1 MQPTL
6 KLSAIVSGPN
16 HRQYFDPLAMKE
28 LEQGIRAAGGVTQP
42 ILVRPHPE
50 REGVFEIMA
59 GERRWRAART
69 VHGDEYDMPVVI
81 RDATDAEARSLGI
94 IENHFRDDTSDVEQ
108 AEGAASL
115 LAYNK
120 GDKHETAL
128 QLGWNVDILER
139 RLLLLNCAPAVRSA
153 LNERRIKLGHA
164 ELLAG
169 LPAGRQEKVLGG
181 VIEHKVPVEVLR
193 KQLGQFAKRLADA
206 IFDTGQCVGCPHNS
220 AQQASLFDESIGE
233 GFCQHP
239 SHYDELTI
247 VALEA
252 RAVPLREQYPVVRI
266 VRLEDGFAPLTV
278 GPDGPMGVGTVQY
291 AACRGCE
298 NFGCSLSAM
307 TGSYG
312 EVHESL
318 CFDAACHSKKVSA
331 HRKTA
336 REAARSSAEGS
347 GPADVGPK
355 ASPRKAASPASGHAG
370 TAAHHVPTKVVVF
383 RIEQWR
389 KWAANALMAQPQRN
403 QRVLTALVLAGD
415 MRAVVRD
422 RYADVAAKVTGAA
435 TSAKACIAPLPLRK
449 AIEQVD
455 AFDDDQAA
463 TMVRAVA
470 AAAACG
476 IDNDGL
482 ETILNYLEVDEA
494 RSFVLDG
501 GYLDLLTVSELES
514 LADEVG
520 LRQAMG
526 GAYAKARAGKRSDF
540 IKALLAVPE
549 FTYSG
554 AVPKAMCYPRRGFNR
569 TDRTGGGAVA
579 APATAPSQVA
589 SDEAETVSA

>member
-16 HRQYFDPLAMKE
+16 HRQYFDPQAMKE
-28 LEQGIRAAGGVTQP
+28 LEAGIRAAGGVTQP

-69 VHGDEYDMPVVI
+69 VHGDDYDMPVVI
-81 RDATDAEARSLGI
+81 RDASDAEARSLGI

-128 QLGWNVDILER
+128 QLGWNVDTLER
-139 RLLLLNCAPAVRSA
+139 RLLLLNCAPTVRSA

-169 LPAGRQEKVLGG
+169 LPASRQDKVLGG
-181 VIEHKVPVEVLR
+181 VIEHKVPVEVLK

-206 IFDTGQCVGCPHNS
+206 IFDTAQCIGCPHNS

-239 SHYDELTI
+239 SHYDELTMA
-247 VALEA
+247 ALEA
-252 RAVPLREQYPVVRI
+252 RAVPLRDQFPVVRF

-278 GPDGPMGVGTVQY
+278 GPDGPMGVGATQY
-291 AACRGCE
+291 TACKGCE

-307 TGSYG
+307 AGSYG

-318 CFDAACHSKKVSA
+318 CFDAACHAKKVSA
-331 HRKTA
+331 HRRTV
-336 REAARSSAEGS
+336 REAARTSAEGS
-347 GPADVGPK
+347 GPADAGPK
-355 ASPRKAASPASGHAG
+355 PSPRKAATPASGA
-370 TAAHHVPTKVVVF
+370 TAAHHVPARVVTY

-403 QRVLTALVLAGD
+403 QRVLAALVLAGD

-422 RYADVAAKVTGAA
+422 RYAEVAAKVTGAA
-435 TSAKACIAPLPLRK
+435 TSTKAASGPLPLRK
-449 AIEQVD
+449 AIEQAD
-455 AFDDDQAA
+455 SFDDQQAA

-501 GYLDLLTVSELES
+501 SYLDLLTVSELES

-526 GAYAKARAGKRSDF
+526 GAYAKARAGKRADF
-540 IKALLAVPE
+540 IKALLAVPG
-549 FTYSG
+549 FAYAG
-554 AVPKAMCYPRRGFNR
+554 AVPKSMRYPRRGFGR
-569 TDRTGGGAVA
+569 TDRTGSGTGA
-579 APATAPSQVA
+579 APAPAASQVA
-589 SDEAETVSA
+589 CDAAEAVSA

>member
-16 HRQYFDPLAMKE
+16 HRQYFDPQAMKE
-28 LEQGIRAAGGVTQP
+28 LEAGIRAAGGVTQP

-69 VHGDEYDMPVVI
+69 VHGDDYDMPVVI
-81 RDATDAEARSLGI
+81 RDASDAEARSLGI

-128 QLGWNVDILER
+128 QLGWNVDTLER

-181 VIEHKVPVEVLR
+181 VIEHKVPVEVLK

-206 IFDTGQCVGCPHNS
+206 VFDTGQCIACPHNS

-239 SHYDELTI
+239 SHYDELTMA
-247 VALEA
+247 ALEA
-252 RAVPLREQYPVVRI
+252 RAVPLRDQFPVVRF

-278 GPDGPMGVGTVQY
+278 GPDGPMGVGATQY
-291 AACRGCE
+291 TACKGCAH
-298 NFGCSLSAM
+298 FGCSLSAM
-307 TGSYG
+307 AGSYG
-312 EVHESL
+312 EVCESL
-318 CFDAACHSKKVSA
+318 CFDAACHAKKVSA
-331 HRKTA
+331 HRRTV
-336 REAARSSAEGS
+336 REAARTSTEGS
-347 GPADVGPK
+347 GPADAGPK
-355 ASPRKAASPASGHAG
+355 PSPRKAASPASGA
-370 TAAHHVPTKVVVF
+370 TAAHHVPARVVTY

-403 QRVLTALVLAGD
+403 QRVLAALVLAGD

-422 RYADVAAKVTGAA
+422 RYAEVAAKVTGAA
-435 TSAKACIAPLPLRK
+435 TSTKAASAPLPLRK
-449 AIEQVD
+449 AIEQAD
-455 AFDDDQAA
+455 SFDDQQAA

-501 GYLDLLTVSELES
+501 SYLDLLTVSELES
-514 LADEVG
+514 LADEIG

-526 GAYAKARAGKRSDF
+526 GTYAKARAGKRADF
-540 IKALLAVPE
+540 IKGLLAVPG
-549 FTYSG
+549 FAYAG
-554 AVPKAMCYPRRGFNR
+554 AVPKAMRYPRRGFSGA
-569 TDRTGGGAVA
+569 DRTGSGTGA
-579 APATAPSQVA
+579 APAPVASQVA
-589 SDEAETVSA
+589 CDAAEAVSA

>member
-16 HRQYFDPLAMKE
+16 HRQYFDPQAMKE
-28 LEQGIRAAGGVTQP
+28 LEAGIRAAGGVTQP

-69 VHGDEYDMPVVI
+69 VHGDDYDMPVVI
-81 RDATDAEARSLGI
+81 RDASDAEARSLGI

-128 QLGWNVDILER
+128 QLGWNVDTLER
-139 RLLLLNCAPAVRSA
+139 RLLLLNCAPTVRSA

-169 LPAGRQEKVLGG
+169 LPASRQDKVLGG
-181 VIEHKVPVEVLR
+181 VIEHKVPVEVLK

-206 IFDTGQCVGCPHNS
+206 IFDTAQCIGCPHNS

-239 SHYDELTI
+239 SHYDELTMA
-247 VALEA
+247 ALEA
-252 RAVPLREQYPVVRI
+252 RAVPLRDQFPVVRF

-278 GPDGPMGVGTVQY
+278 GPDGPMGVGATQY
-291 AACRGCE
+291 TACKGCE

-307 TGSYG
+307 AGSYG

-318 CFDAACHSKKVSA
+318 CFDAACHAKKVSA

-336 REAARSSAEGS
+336 REAARTSAEGS
-347 GPADVGPK
+347 APADAGPK
-355 ASPRKAASPASGHAG
+355 PSPRKAASPASGA
-370 TAAHHVPTKVVVF
+370 TAAHHVPARVVTY

-403 QRVLTALVLAGD
+403 QRVLAALVLAGD

-422 RYADVAAKVTGAA
+422 RYAEVAAKVTGAA
-435 TSAKACIAPLPLRK
+435 TSTKAASGPLPLRK
-449 AIEQVD
+449 AIEQAD
-455 AFDDDQAA
+455 SFDDQQAA

-501 GYLDLLTVSELES
+501 SYLDLLTVSELES

-526 GAYAKARAGKRSDF
+526 GAYAKARAGKRADF
-540 IKALLAVPE
+540 IKALLAVPA
-549 FTYSG
+549 FAYAG
-554 AVPKAMCYPRRGFNR
+554 AVPKSMRYPRRGFGR
-569 TDRTGGGAVA
+569 TDRTSGGAVA
-579 APATAPSQVA
+579 ASGAAPSQVA
-589 SDEAETVSA
+589 CDEAETVSA

>member
-16 HRQYFDPLAMKE
+16 HRQYFDPQAMKE
-28 LEQGIRAAGGVTQP
+28 LEAGIRAAGGVTQP

-69 VHGDEYDMPVVI
+69 VHGDDYDMPVVI
-81 RDATDAEARSLGI
+81 RDASDAEARSLGI

-128 QLGWNVDILER
+128 QLGWNVDTLER

-169 LPAGRQEKVLGG
+169 LPPAGRRRCSVASSSTRCRWKCSRSNSASSPSGLPMPSSTRRSASAV
-181 VIEHKVPVEVLR
+181 
-193 KQLGQFAKRLADA
+193 
-206 IFDTGQCVGCPHNS
+206 PHNS

-239 SHYDELTI
+239 SHYDELTMA
-247 VALEA
+247 ALEA
-252 RAVPLREQYPVVRI
+252 RAVPLRDQFPVVRF

-278 GPDGPMGVGTVQY
+278 GPDGPMGVGATQY
-291 AACRGCE
+291 TACKGCE

-307 TGSYG
+307 AGSYG

-318 CFDAACHSKKVSA
+318 CFDAACHAKKVSA
-331 HRKTA
+331 HRRTV
-336 REAARSSAEGS
+336 REAARTSAEGS
-347 GPADVGPK
+347 GPADAGPK
-355 ASPRKAASPASGHAG
+355 PSPRKAATPASGA
-370 TAAHHVPTKVVVF
+370 TAAHHVPARVVTY

-403 QRVLTALVLAGD
+403 QRVLAALVLAGD

-422 RYADVAAKVTGAA
+422 RYAEVAAKVTGAA
-435 TSAKACIAPLPLRK
+435 TSTKAASGPLPLRK
-449 AIEQVD
+449 AIEQAD
-455 AFDDDQAA
+455 SFDDPQAA

-501 GYLDLLTVSELES
+501 SYLDLLTVSELES

-526 GAYAKARAGKRSDF
+526 GAYAKARAGKRADF
-540 IKALLAVPE
+540 IKALLAVPG
-549 FTYSG
+549 FAYAG
-554 AVPKAMCYPRRGFNR
+554 AVPKSMRYPRRGFGR
-569 TDRTGGGAVA
+569 TDRTGSGTGA
-579 APATAPSQVA
+579 APAPAASQVA
-589 SDEAETVSA
+589 CDAAETVSA

>member
-16 HRQYFDPLAMKE
+16 HRQYFDPQAMKE
-28 LEQGIRAAGGVTQP
+28 LEAGIRAAGGVTQP

-69 VHGDEYDMPVVI
+69 VHGDDYDMPVVI
-81 RDATDAEARSLGI
+81 RDASDAEARSLGI

-128 QLGWNVDILER
+128 QLGWNVDTLER
-139 RLLLLNCAPAVRSA
+139 RLLLLNCAPTVRSA

-169 LPAGRQEKVLGG
+169 LPASRQDKVLGG
-181 VIEHKVPVEVLR
+181 VIEHKVPVEVLK

-206 IFDTGQCVGCPHNS
+206 IFDTAQCIGCPHNS

-239 SHYDELTI
+239 SHYDELTMA
-247 VALEA
+247 ALEA
-252 RAVPLREQYPVVRI
+252 RAVPLRDQFPVVRF

-278 GPDGPMGVGTVQY
+278 GPDGPMGVGATQY
-291 AACRGCE
+291 TACKGCE

-307 TGSYG
+307 AGSYG
-312 EVHESL
+312 DVCESL
-318 CFDAACHSKKVSA
+318 CFDAACHAKKVSA
-331 HRKTA
+331 HRRTV
-336 REAARSSAEGS
+336 REAARTSAEGS
-347 GPADVGPK
+347 GPADAGPK
-355 ASPRKAASPASGHAG
+355 PSPRKAATPASGA
-370 TAAHHVPTKVVVF
+370 TAAHHVPARVVTY

-403 QRVLTALVLAGD
+403 QRVLAALVLAGD

-422 RYADVAAKVTGAA
+422 RYAEVAAKVTGAA
-435 TSAKACIAPLPLRK
+435 TSTKAASAPLPLRK
-449 AIEQVD
+449 AIEQTCS
-455 AFDDDQAA
+455 FDDQQAA

-501 GYLDLLTVSELES
+501 SYLDLLTVSELES

-526 GAYAKARAGKRSDF
+526 GAYAKARAGKRADF
-540 IKALLAVPE
+540 IKALLAVTG
-549 FTYSG
+549 FAYAG
-554 AVPKAMCYPRRGFNR
+554 AVPKSMRYPRRGFGR
-569 TDRTGGGAVA
+569 TDRTGSGTGA
-579 APATAPSQVA
+579 APAPAASQVA
-589 SDEAETVSA
+589 CDAAEAVSA

>member
-16 HRQYFDPLAMKE
+16 HRQYFDPHAMKE
-28 LEQGIRAAGGVTQP
+28 LEAGIRAAGGVTQP

-50 REGVFEIMA
+50 HEGVFEIMA

-69 VHGDEYDMPVVI
+69 VHGDDYDMPVVI
-81 RDATDAEARSLGI
+81 RDASDAEVRSLGI

-128 QLGWNVDILER
+128 QLGWNVDTLER

-169 LPAGRQEKVLGG
+169 LPAGRQDKVLGG
-181 VIEHKVPVEVLR
+181 VIEHKVPVEVLK

-206 IFDTGQCVGCPHNS
+206 IFDSAQCIGCPHNS

-239 SHYDELTI
+239 SHYDELTMA
-247 VALEA
+247 ALEA
-252 RAVPLREQYPVVRI
+252 RAVLLRDQFPVVRF

-278 GPDGPMGVGTVQY
+278 GPDGPMGVGATQY
-291 AACRGCE
+291 TACKGCE

-307 TGSYG
+307 AGSYG

-318 CFDAACHSKKVSA
+318 CFDAACHAKKVSA
-331 HRKTA
+331 HRRTV
-336 REAARSSAEGS
+336 REAARTSAEGS
-347 GPADVGPK
+347 GPADAGPK
-355 ASPRKAASPASGHAG
+355 PSPRKAATPASGA
-370 TAAHHVPTKVVVF
+370 TAAHHVPARVVTY

-403 QRVLTALVLAGD
+403 QRVLAALVLAGD

-422 RYADVAAKVTGAA
+422 RYAEVAAKVTGAA
-435 TSAKACIAPLPLRK
+435 ASTKAASGPLPLRK
-449 AIEQVD
+449 AIEQAD
-455 AFDDDQAA
+455 SFDDQQAA
-463 TMVRAVA
+463 TMVRALA

-501 GYLDLLTVSELES
+501 SYLDLLTVSELES

-526 GAYAKARAGKRSDF
+526 GAYAKARAGKRADF
-540 IKALLAVPE
+540 IKGLLAVPR
-549 FTYSG
+549 FAYAG
-554 AVPKAMCYPRRGFNR
+554 AVPKAMRYPRRGFGE
-569 TDRTGGGAVA
+569 TDRTGGGQGA
-579 APATAPSQVA
+579 APATAASQVA
-589 SDEAETVSA
+589 SDEAEAMSA

>member
-16 HRQYFDPLAMKE
+16 HRQYFDPQAMKE
-28 LEQGIRAAGGVTQP
+28 LEAGIRAAGGVTQP

-69 VHGDEYDMPVVI
+69 VHGDDYDMPVVI
-81 RDATDAEARSLGI
+81 RDASDAEARSLGI

-128 QLGWNVDILER
+128 QLGWNVDTLER
-139 RLLLLNCAPAVRSA
+139 RLLLLNCAPTVRSA

-164 ELLAG
+164 ELVAG
-169 LPAGRQEKVLGG
+169 LPAGRQDKVLVGI
-181 VIEHKVPVEVLR
+181 IEHKVPVEVLK

-206 IFDTGQCVGCPHNS
+206 IFDTAQCIGCPHNS

-239 SHYDELTI
+239 SHYDELTLA
-247 VALEA
+247 ALEA
-252 RAVPLREQYPVVRI
+252 RAVPLRDQFPVVRF

-278 GPDGPMGVGTVQY
+278 GPDGPMGVGATQY
-291 AACRGCE
+291 AACKGCE

-307 TGSYG
+307 AGSYG

-318 CFDAACHSKKVSA
+318 CFDAACHAKKVSA
-331 HRKTA
+331 HRRTV
-336 REAARSSAEGS
+336 REAARTSTEGS
-347 GPADVGPK
+347 GLAYAGPK
-355 ASPRKAASPASGHAG
+355 LSPRKAATPASGA
-370 TAAHHVPTKVVVF
+370 TAAHHVPARVVTH

-403 QRVLTALVLAGD
+403 QRVLAALVLAGD

-422 RYADVAAKVTGAA
+422 RYAEVAAKVTGTA
-435 TSAKACIAPLPLRK
+435 TSTKAASGPQPLRK
-449 AIEQVD
+449 AIEQAD
-455 AFDDDQAA
+455 SFDDPQAA

-476 IDNDGL
+476 IDNEGL

-501 GYLDLLTVSELES
+501 SYLDLLTVSELES
-514 LADEVG
+514 LADEIG

-526 GAYAKARAGKRSDF
+526 GAYAKARAGKRADF
-540 IKALLAVPE
+540 IKALLAVPG
-549 FTYSG
+549 FAYAG
-554 AVPKAMCYPRRGFNR
+554 AVPKSMLELTGFRGRLQADVLSHFGVNGSRVVHRRRG
-569 TDRTGGGAVA
+569 ACHA
-579 APATAPSQVA
+579 
-589 SDEAETVSA
+589 

>member
-16 HRQYFDPLAMKE
+16 HRQYFDPQTMKE
-28 LEQGIRAAGGVTQP
+28 LEAGIRAAGGVTQP

-69 VHGDEYDMPVVI
+69 VHGDDYDMPVVI
-81 RDATDAEARSLGI
+81 RDASDAEARSLGI

-115 LAYNK
+115 LAFNK

-128 QLGWNVDILER
+128 QLGWNVDTLER
-139 RLLLLNCAPAVRSA
+139 RLLLLNCAPTVRSA

-181 VIEHKVPVEVLR
+181 VIEHKVPVEVLK

-206 IFDTGQCVGCPHNS
+206 IFDTGQCIACPHNS

-239 SHYDELTI
+239 SHYDELTMA
-247 VALEA
+247 ALEA
-252 RAVPLREQYPVVRI
+252 RAVPLRDQFPVVRF

-278 GPDGPMGVGTVQY
+278 GPDGPMGVGATQY
-291 AACRGCE
+291 TACKGCE

-307 TGSYG
+307 AGSYG
-312 EVHESL
+312 DVCESL
-318 CFDAACHSKKVSA
+318 CFDAACHAKKVSA
-331 HRKTA
+331 HRRTV
-336 REAARSSAEGS
+336 REAARTSAEGS
-347 GPADVGPK
+347 GPADAGPK
-355 ASPRKAASPASGHAG
+355 PSPRKAATPASGA
-370 TAAHHVPTKVVVF
+370 TAAHHVPARVVTY

-403 QRVLTALVLAGD
+403 QRVLAALVLAGD

-422 RYADVAAKVTGAA
+422 RYAEVAAKVTGAA
-435 TSAKACIAPLPLRK
+435 TSTKAASGPLPLRK
-449 AIEQVD
+449 AIEQAD
-455 AFDDDQAA
+455 SFDDQQAA

-526 GAYAKARAGKRSDF
+526 GAYAKARAGKRADF
-540 IKALLAVPE
+540 IKALLAVPA
-549 FTYSG
+549 FAYAG
-554 AVPKAMCYPRRGFNR
+554 AVPKSMRYPRRGFGR
-569 TDRTGGGAVA
+569 TDRTGSGTAA
-579 APATAPSQVA
+579 APAPAASQVA
-589 SDEAETVSA
+589 CDAAEAVSA

>member
-16 HRQYFDPLAMKE
+16 HRQYFDPQAMKE
-28 LEQGIRAAGGVTQP
+28 LEAGIRAAGGVTQP

-69 VHGDEYDMPVVI
+69 VHGDDYDMPVVI
-81 RDATDAEARSLGI
+81 RDASDAEARSLGI

-128 QLGWNVDILER
+128 QLGWNVDTLER
-139 RLLLLNCAPAVRSA
+139 RLLLLNCAPTVRSA

-169 LPAGRQEKVLGG
+169 LPASRQDKVLGG
-181 VIEHKVPVEVLR
+181 VIEHKVPVEVLK

-206 IFDTGQCVGCPHNS
+206 VFDTAQCIACPHNS
-220 AQQASLFDESIGE
+220 AQQASLFDESIGD

-239 SHYDELTI
+239 SHYDELTMA
-247 VALEA
+247 ALEA
-252 RAVPLREQYPVVRI
+252 RAVPLREQYPVVRF

-278 GPDGPMGVGTVQY
+278 GPDGPMGVGATQY
-291 AACRGCE
+291 TACKGCE

-307 TGSYG
+307 AGSYG

-318 CFDAACHSKKVSA
+318 CFDAACHAKKVSA
-331 HRKTA
+331 HRRTV
-336 REAARSSAEGS
+336 REAARTSTEGS
-347 GPADVGPK
+347 APADAGPK
-355 ASPRKAASPASGHAG
+355 PSPRKAATPASGA
-370 TAAHHVPTKVVVF
+370 TAAHHVPARVVTY

-403 QRVLTALVLAGD
+403 QRVLAALVLAGD

-422 RYADVAAKVTGAA
+422 RYAEVAAKVTGAT
-435 TSAKACIAPLPLRK
+435 TSTKAASGPQPLRK

-455 AFDDDQAA
+455 SFDDQQAA

-526 GAYAKARAGKRSDF
+526 GAYAKARAGKRADF
-540 IKALLAVPE
+540 IKALLAVPA
-549 FTYSG
+549 FAYAG
-554 AVPKAMCYPRRGFNR
+554 AVPKSMRYPRRGFGR
-569 TDRTGGGAVA
+569 TDRTGSGTGA
-579 APATAPSQVA
+579 APAPAASQVA
-589 SDEAETVSA
+589 CDAAEAVSA

>member
-16 HRQYFDPLAMKE
+16 HRQYFDPQAMKE
-28 LEQGIRAAGGVTQP
+28 LEAGIRAAGGVTQP

-69 VHGDEYDMPVVI
+69 VHGDDYDMPVVI
-81 RDATDAEARSLGI
+81 RDASDAEARSLGI

-128 QLGWNVDILER
+128 QLGWNVDTLER
-139 RLLLLNCAPAVRSA
+139 RLLLLNCAPTVRSA

-169 LPAGRQEKVLGG
+169 LPASRQDKVLGG
-181 VIEHKVPVEVLR
+181 VIEHKVPVEVLK

-206 IFDTGQCVGCPHNS
+206 IFDTAQCIGCPHNS

-239 SHYDELTI
+239 SHYDELTMA
-247 VALEA
+247 ALEA
-252 RAVPLREQYPVVRI
+252 RAVPLRDQFPVVRF

-278 GPDGPMGVGTVQY
+278 GPDGPMGVGATQY
-291 AACRGCE
+291 AACKGCAH
-298 NFGCSLSAM
+298 FGCSLSAM
-307 TGSYG
+307 AGSYG
-312 EVHESL
+312 EVCESL
-318 CFDAACHSKKVSA
+318 CFDAACHAKKVSA
-331 HRKTA
+331 HRRTV
-336 REAARSSAEGS
+336 REAARTSTEGI
-347 GPADVGPK
+347 GPADAGPK
-355 ASPRKAASPASGHAG
+355 PSPRKAATPASGA
-370 TAAHHVPTKVVVF
+370 TAAHHVPARVVTY

-403 QRVLTALVLAGD
+403 QRVLAALVLAGD

-422 RYADVAAKVTGAA
+422 RYAEVAAKVTGAA
-435 TSAKACIAPLPLRK
+435 TSTKAASGPLPLRK
-449 AIEQVD
+449 AIEQAD
-455 AFDDDQAA
+455 SFDDQQAA

-501 GYLDLLTVSELES
+501 SYLDLLTVSELES

-526 GAYAKARAGKRSDF
+526 GAYAKARAGKRADF
-540 IKALLAVPE
+540 IKALLAVTRFE
-549 FTYSG
+549 YAG
-554 AVPKAMCYPRRGFNR
+554 AVPKSMRYPRHGFGS
-569 TDRTGGGAVA
+569 TDRTGSGTGA
-579 APATAPSQVA
+579 APAAAASQVA
-589 SDEAETVSA
+589 CDEAETVSA

>member
-16 HRQYFDPLAMKE
+16 HRQYFDPQAMKE
-28 LEQGIRAAGGVTQP
+28 LEAGIRAAGGVTQP

-69 VHGDEYDMPVVI
+69 VHGDDYDMPVVI
-81 RDATDAEARSLGI
+81 RDASDAEARSLGI

-128 QLGWNVDILER
+128 QLGWNVDTLER
-139 RLLLLNCAPAVRSA
+139 RLLLLNCAPTVRSA

-169 LPAGRQEKVLGG
+169 LPASRQDKVLGG
-181 VIEHKVPVEVLR
+181 VIEHKVPVEVLK

-206 IFDTGQCVGCPHNS
+206 IFDTAQCIGCPHNS

-239 SHYDELTI
+239 SHYDELTMA
-247 VALEA
+247 ALEA
-252 RAVPLREQYPVVRI
+252 RAVPLRDQFPVVRF

-278 GPDGPMGVGTVQY
+278 GPDGPMGVGATQY
-291 AACRGCE
+291 AACKGCAH
-298 NFGCSLSAM
+298 FGCSLSAM
-307 TGSYG
+307 AGSYG
-312 EVHESL
+312 EVYESL
-318 CFDAACHSKKVSA
+318 CFDAACHAKKVSA
-331 HRKTA
+331 HRRTV
-336 REAARSSAEGS
+336 REAARTSTEGI
-347 GPADVGPK
+347 GPADAGPK
-355 ASPRKAASPASGHAG
+355 PSPRKAATPASGA
-370 TAAHHVPTKVVVF
+370 TAAHHVPARVVTY

-403 QRVLTALVLAGD
+403 QRVLAALVLAGD

-422 RYADVAAKVTGAA
+422 RYAEVAAKVTGAA
-435 TSAKACIAPLPLRK
+435 TSTKAASGPLPLRK
-449 AIEQVD
+449 AIEQAD
-455 AFDDDQAA
+455 SFDDQQAA

-501 GYLDLLTVSELES
+501 SYLDLLTVSELES

-526 GAYAKARAGKRSDF
+526 GAYAKARAGKRADF
-540 IKALLAVPE
+540 IKALLAVTRFE
-549 FTYSG
+549 YAG
-554 AVPKAMCYPRRGFNR
+554 AVPKSMRYPRHGFGS
-569 TDRTGGGAVA
+569 TDRTGSGTGA
-579 APATAPSQVA
+579 APAAAASQVA
-589 SDEAETVSA
+589 CDEAETVSA

>member
-128 QLGWNVDILER
+128 QLGWNVDTLER

-239 SHYDELTI
+239 SHYDELTLA
-247 VALEA
+247 ALEA
-252 RAVPLREQYPVVRI
+252 RAVPLRDRFPVVRF

-278 GPDGPMGVGTVQY
+278 APDGPMGVGATQY
-291 AACRGCE
+291 TACKGCE
-298 NFGCSLSAM
+298 HFGCSLSAM
-307 TGSYG
+307 AGSYG

-318 CFDAACHSKKVSA
+318 CFDAACHAKKVSA
-331 HRKTA
+331 HRRTV
-336 REAARSSAEGS
+336 REAARTSTEGS
-347 GPADVGPK
+347 GPADAEPK
-355 ASPRKAASPASGHAG
+355 PSPRRAATPASGA
-370 TAAHHVPTKVVVF
+370 TAAHHVPARVVTY

-403 QRVLTALVLAGD
+403 QRVLAALVLAGD

-422 RYADVAAKVTGAA
+422 RYAEVAAKVTGAT
-435 TSAKACIAPLPLRK
+435 TSTKAASGPLPLRK
-449 AIEQVD
+449 AIEQAD
-455 AFDDDQAA
+455 SFDDQQAA

-494 RSFVLDG
+494 RSFVLDSS
-501 GYLDLLTVSELES
+501 YLDLLTVSELES

-526 GAYAKARAGKRSDF
+526 GAYAKARAGKRADF
-540 IKALLAVPE
+540 IKALLAVPG
-549 FTYSG
+549 FAYAG
-554 AVPKAMCYPRRGFNR
+554 AVPKSMHYPRRAFGR
-569 TDRTGGGAVA
+569 TDRTGSGTGA
-579 APATAPSQVA
+579 APAPAASQVA
-589 SDEAETVSA
+589 CDAAEAVSA

>member
-16 HRQYFDPLAMKE
+16 HRQYFDPQTMKE
-28 LEQGIRAAGGVTQP
+28 LEAGIRAAGGVTQP

-69 VHGDEYDMPVVI
+69 VHGDDYDMPVVI
-81 RDATDAEARSLGI
+81 RDASDAEARSLGI

-115 LAYNK
+115 LAFNK

-128 QLGWNVDILER
+128 QLGWNVDTLER
-139 RLLLLNCAPAVRSA
+139 RLLLLNCAPTVRSA

-181 VIEHKVPVEVLR
+181 VIEHKVPVEVLK

-206 IFDTGQCVGCPHNS
+206 IFDTGQCIACPHNS

-239 SHYDELTI
+239 SHYDELTMA
-247 VALEA
+247 ALEA
-252 RAVPLREQYPVVRI
+252 RAVPLRDQFPVVRF

-278 GPDGPMGVGTVQY
+278 GPDGPMGVGATQY
-291 AACRGCE
+291 TACKGCE

-307 TGSYG
+307 AGSYG
-312 EVHESL
+312 DVCESL
-318 CFDAACHSKKVSA
+318 CFDAACHAKKVSA
-331 HRKTA
+331 HRRTV
-336 REAARSSAEGS
+336 REAARTSAEGS
-347 GPADVGPK
+347 GPADAGPK
-355 ASPRKAASPASGHAG
+355 PSPRKAATPASGA
-370 TAAHHVPTKVVVF
+370 TAAHHVPARVVTY

-403 QRVLTALVLAGD
+403 QRVLAALVLAGN

-422 RYADVAAKVTGAA
+422 RYAEVAAKVTGAA
-435 TSAKACIAPLPLRK
+435 TSTKAASGPLPLRK
-449 AIEQVD
+449 AIEQAD
-455 AFDDDQAA
+455 SFDDPQAA
-463 TMVRAVA
+463 TMVHAVA

-526 GAYAKARAGKRSDF
+526 GAYAKARAGKRADF
-540 IKALLAVPE
+540 IKALLAVPA
-549 FTYSG
+549 FAYAG
-554 AVPKAMCYPRRGFNR
+554 AVPKSMRYPRRGFGR
-569 TDRTGGGAVA
+569 TDRTGSGTAA
-579 APATAPSQVA
+579 APAPAASQVA
-589 SDEAETVSA
+589 CDAAEAVSA

>member
-16 HRQYFDPLAMKE
+16 HRQYFDPQAMKE
-28 LEQGIRAAGGVTQP
+28 LEAGIRAAGGVTQP

-69 VHGDEYDMPVVI
+69 VHGDDYDMPVVI
-81 RDATDAEARSLGI
+81 RDASDAEARSLGI

-128 QLGWNVDILER
+128 QLGWNVDTLER
-139 RLLLLNCAPAVRSA
+139 RLLLLNCAPTVRSA

-169 LPAGRQEKVLGG
+169 LPASRQDKVLGG
-181 VIEHKVPVEVLR
+181 VIEHKVPVEVLK

-206 IFDTGQCVGCPHNS
+206 VFDTAQCIACPHNS
-220 AQQASLFDESIGE
+220 AQQASLFDESIGD

-239 SHYDELTI
+239 SHYDELTMA
-247 VALEA
+247 ALEA
-252 RAVPLREQYPVVRI
+252 RAVPLREQYPVVRF

-278 GPDGPMGVGTVQY
+278 GPDGPMGVGATQY
-291 AACRGCE
+291 TACKGCE

-307 TGSYG
+307 AGSYG

-318 CFDAACHSKKVSA
+318 CFDAACHAKKVSA
-331 HRKTA
+331 HRRTV
-336 REAARSSAEGS
+336 REAARTSTEGS
-347 GPADVGPK
+347 APADAGPK
-355 ASPRKAASPASGHAG
+355 PSPRKAATPASGA
-370 TAAHHVPTKVVVF
+370 TAAHHVPARVVTY

-403 QRVLTALVLAGD
+403 QRVLAALVLAGD

-422 RYADVAAKVTGAA
+422 RYAEVAAKVTGAT
-435 TSAKACIAPLPLRK
+435 TSTKAASGPQPLRK

-455 AFDDDQAA
+455 SFDDQQAA

-540 IKALLAVPE
+540 IKALLAVPA
-549 FTYSG
+549 FAYAG
-554 AVPKAMCYPRRGFNR
+554 AVPKAMRYPRRGFGR
-569 TDRTGGGAVA
+569 TDRTGSRTGA
-579 APATAPSQVA
+579 APAPAASQVA
-589 SDEAETVSA
+589 CDAAEAVSA

>member
-16 HRQYFDPLAMKE
+16 HRQYFDPQAMKE
-28 LEQGIRAAGGVTQP
+28 LEAGIRAAGGVTQP

-50 REGVFEIMA
+50 RDGLFEIMA

-69 VHGDEYDMPVVI
+69 VHGDDYDMPVVI
-81 RDATDAEARSLGI
+81 RDASDAEARSLGI

-128 QLGWNVDILER
+128 QLGWNVDTLER

-169 LPAGRQEKVLGG
+169 LPAGRQDKVLGG
-181 VIEHKVPVEVLR
+181 VIEHKVPVEVLK

-206 IFDTGQCVGCPHNS
+206 VFDTGQCIACPHNS

-247 VALEA
+247 AALEA
-252 RAVPLREQYPVVRI
+252 RAVPLRDQFPVVRF

-278 GPDGPMGVGTVQY
+278 GPDGPMGVGATQY
-291 AACRGCE
+291 TACKGCE

-307 TGSYG
+307 AGSYG

-318 CFDAACHSKKVSA
+318 CFDAACHAKKVSA
-331 HRKTA
+331 HRRTV
-336 REAARSSAEGS
+336 REAAGTSTEGS
-347 GPADVGPK
+347 GPADAGPK
-355 ASPRKAASPASGHAG
+355 PSPRKVASPASGA
-370 TAAHHVPTKVVVF
+370 TAAHHVPARVVTY

-403 QRVLTALVLAGD
+403 QRVLAALVLAGD

-422 RYADVAAKVTGAA
+422 RYAEVAAKVTGAA
-435 TSAKACIAPLPLRK
+435 TSTKAASAPLPLRK
-449 AIEQVD
+449 AIEQTCS
-455 AFDDDQAA
+455 FDDQQAA

-501 GYLDLLTVSELES
+501 SYLDLLTVSELES

-526 GAYAKARAGKRSDF
+526 GAYAKARAGKRADF
-540 IKALLAVPE
+540 IKALLAVTGYE
-549 FTYSG
+549 YAG
-554 AVPKAMCYPRRGFNR
+554 AVPKSMRYPRHGFGS
-569 TDRTGGGAVA
+569 TDRTGSGTGA
-579 APATAPSQVA
+579 APAAAASQVA
-589 SDEAETVSA
+589 CDEAETVSA

>member
-1 MQPTL
+1 
-6 KLSAIVSGPN
+6 
-16 HRQYFDPLAMKE
+16 MKE
-28 LEQGIRAAGGVTQP
+28 LEAGIRAAGGVTQP

-50 REGVFEIMA
+50 RDGLFEIMA

-69 VHGDEYDMPVVI
+69 VHGDDYEMPVVI
-81 RDATDAEARSLGI
+81 RDASDAEARSLGI

-128 QLGWNVDILER
+128 QLGWNVDTLER

-169 LPAGRQEKVLGG
+169 LPAGRQDKVLGG
-181 VIEHKVPVEVLR
+181 VIEHKVPVEVLK

-206 IFDTGQCVGCPHNS
+206 VFDTGQCIACPHNS

-233 GFCQHP
+233 GFCQQP
-239 SHYDELTI
+239 SHYDELTMA
-247 VALEA
+247 ALEA
-252 RAVPLREQYPVVRI
+252 RAVPLREQYPVVRL

-278 GPDGPMGVGTVQY
+278 GPDGPMGLGAEQY
-291 AACRGCE
+291 AACKGCE

-312 EVHESL
+312 EVQKSL

-331 HRKTA
+331 HRKAA
-336 REAARSSAEGS
+336 REAARTSADGS

-355 ASPRKAASPASGHAG
+355 ASPRKATSPSSGHAG
-370 TAAHHVPTKVVVF
+370 TTVHHVPAKVVTF
-383 RIEQWR
+383 RTEQWR

-403 QRVLTALVLAGD
+403 QRVLAALVLAGD

-422 RYADVAAKVTGAA
+422 RYAEVAAKVTGAA
-435 TSAKACIAPLPLRK
+435 TSAKAGSAPLPLRK
-449 AIEQVD
+449 AIEEAD
-455 AFDDDQAA
+455 SFDDQQAA
-463 TMVRAVA
+463 TMVHAVA

-476 IDNDGL
+476 VDNDGL
-482 ETILNYLEVDEA
+482 ETLLNYLEVDEA

-514 LADEVG
+514 LAEEVG
-520 LRQAMG
+520 LRKAMG
-526 GAYAKARAGKRSDF
+526 GTYAKARAGKRSDF
-540 IKALLAVPE
+540 IKGLLAVPG
-549 FTYSG
+549 FVYAG
-554 AVPKAMCYPRRGFNR
+554 AVPKAMRYPRRGFNG
-569 TDRTGGGAVA
+569 TDRTGSGLGA
-579 APATAPSQVA
+579 APATAASQGA
-589 SDEAETVSA
+589 STEAEAVSA

>member
-16 HRQYFDPLAMKE
+16 HRQYFDPQAMKE
-28 LEQGIRAAGGVTQP
+28 LEAGIRAAGGVTQP

-69 VHGDEYDMPVVI
+69 VHGDDYDMPVVI
-81 RDATDAEARSLGI
+81 RDASDAEARSLGI

-128 QLGWNVDILER
+128 QLGWNVDTLER
-139 RLLLLNCAPAVRSA
+139 RLLLLNCAPTVRSA

-169 LPAGRQEKVLGG
+169 LPASRQDKVLGG
-181 VIEHKVPVEVLR
+181 VIEHKVPVEVLK

-206 IFDTGQCVGCPHNS
+206 VFDTAQCIACPHNS
-220 AQQASLFDESIGE
+220 AQQASLFDESIGD

-239 SHYDELTI
+239 SHYDELTMA
-247 VALEA
+247 ALEA
-252 RAVPLREQYPVVRI
+252 RAVPLREQYPVVRF

-278 GPDGPMGVGTVQY
+278 GPDGPMGVGATQY
-291 AACRGCE
+291 TACKGCE

-307 TGSYG
+307 AGSYG

-318 CFDAACHSKKVSA
+318 CFDAACHAKKVSA
-331 HRKTA
+331 HRRTV
-336 REAARSSAEGS
+336 REAARTSTEGS
-347 GPADVGPK
+347 APADAGPK
-355 ASPRKAASPASGHAG
+355 PSPRKAATPASGA
-370 TAAHHVPTKVVVF
+370 TAAHHVPARVVTY

-403 QRVLTALVLAGD
+403 QRVLAALVLAGD

-422 RYADVAAKVTGAA
+422 RYAEVAAKVTGAA
-435 TSAKACIAPLPLRK
+435 TSTKAASGPLPLRK
-449 AIEQVD
+449 AIEQAD
-455 AFDDDQAA
+455 SFDDQQAA

-540 IKALLAVPE
+540 IKALLAVPA
-549 FTYSG
+549 FAYAG
-554 AVPKAMCYPRRGFNR
+554 AVPKAMRYPRRGFGR
-569 TDRTGGGAVA
+569 TDRTGSRTGA
-579 APATAPSQVA
+579 APAPAASQVA
-589 SDEAETVSA
+589 CDAAEAVSA